1 MENRYDKYKDSGI
14 AWIGVIP
21 EHWEVRKGKN
31 IFKLRNSKGNSN
43 AILLAAT
50 QKYGMIPQSQIE
62 GVVQVKQNTNLNTFK
77 TVHKHDYVISL
88 RSFQGGFEISE
99 YEGVCSPAYQ
109 VFYSTIPC
117 IIRKTKRCDFPE
129 RSVRFCKTKCI
140 LGSTPTLL
148 LISQNRPAYA
158 GNVKRRLNTIQTPF
172 ALRFVASLPPM
183 LSR

>member
-1 MENRYDKYKDSGI
+1 MNSEIILETFEKRLLMQRYAGNTIRSYKD
-14 AWIGVIP
+14 
-21 EHWEVRKGKN
+21 
-31 IFKLRNSKGNSN
+31 
-43 AILLAAT
+43 
-50 QKYGMIPQSQIE
+50 Y
-62 GVVQVKQNTNLNTFK
+62 
-77 TVHKHDYVISL
+77 
-88 RSFQGGFEISE
+88 
-99 YEGVCSPAYQ
+99 
-109 VFYSTIPC
+109 

>member
-1 MENRYDKYKDSGI
+1 MYFLY
-14 AWIGVIP
+14 
-21 EHWEVRKGKN
+21 
-31 IFKLRNSKGNSN
+31 
-43 AILLAAT
+43 
-50 QKYGMIPQSQIE
+50 Y
-62 GVVQVKQNTNLNTFK
+62 
-77 TVHKHDYVISL
+77 
-88 RSFQGGFEISE
+88 
-99 YEGVCSPAYQ
+99 
-109 VFYSTIPC
+109 

>member
-1 MENRYDKYKDSGI
+1 MRENRNVPFRDWNIRVSRNHNGQLHICAVDICDILKRDELLENGAI
-14 AWIGVIP
+14 ARV
-21 EHWEVRKGKN
+21 
-31 IFKLRNSKGNSN
+31 
-43 AILLAAT
+43 
-50 QKYGMIPQSQIE
+50 
-62 GVVQVKQNTNLNTFK
+62 
-77 TVHKHDYVISL
+77 
-88 RSFQGGFEISE
+88 
-99 YEGVCSPAYQ
+99 
-109 VFYSTIPC
+109 C

>member
-1 MENRYDKYKDSGI
+1 MRKIITCMILGLLSLVSCTEYD
-14 AWIGVIP
+14 
-21 EHWEVRKGKN
+21 EVAMWNKN
-31 IFKLRNSKGNSN
+31 EDMGSR
-43 AILLAAT
+43 LAALEELCSRLNT
-50 QKYGMIPQSQIE
+50 NIVSLQQIVE
-62 GVVQVKQNTNLNTFK
+62 ALQGNDYVTGVVPVVENGE
-77 TVHKHDYVISL
+77 TVGYTISF
-88 RSFQGGFEISE
+88 SKSGP
-99 YEGVCSPAYQ
+99 V
-109 VFYSTIPC
+109 T

>member
-1 MENRYDKYKDSGI
+1 MLQNHISPYTVGKYK
-14 AWIGVIP
+14 
-21 EHWEVRKGKN
+21 K
-31 IFKLRNSKGNSN
+31 IFNL
-43 AILLAAT
+43 
-50 QKYGMIPQSQIE
+50 YF
-62 GVVQVKQNTNLNTFK
+62 TNLK
-77 TVHKHDYVISL
+77 KI
-88 RSFQGGFEISE
+88 
-99 YEGVCSPAYQ
+99 
-109 VFYSTIPC
+109 